1 MRRLI
6 GMVGTL
12 VRRLGALA
20 VLGLL
25 LVGMLVWAV
34 AAPARAAC
42 TCQDQTTQEH
52 ADGADAVFSG
62 TVRETRKPASDDGG
76 RAKGEVTYVVDV
88 EQVWKEDGTVVTDT
102 VRVTSPRA
110 ESACGLGDLPPGT
123 DYVFFAKARDTGFR
137 AAACG
142 GSSGLTDAF
151 EAEVVAVLGEG
162 RAVVPDSETP
172 VVELTP
178 VDDSPP
184 RSVTRV
190 AAPGAALAI
199 VGLLGLVLVRVAGSR
214 RS

>member
-1 MRRLI
+1 
-6 GMVGTL
+6 MVERVAVRVGVLASL
-12 VRRLGALA
+12 V
-20 VLGLL
+20 L
-25 LVGMLVWAV
+25 LVGGILVWTA
-34 AAPARAAC
+34 AAPVQAAC

-62 TVRETRKPASDDGG
+62 TVRETRKPAPDESG
-76 RAKGEVTYVVDV
+76 RVKGVVTYVVDV
-88 EQVWKEDGTVVTDT
+88 DQVWKEDGTVVTDT
-102 VRVTSPRA
+102 VKVTSPRA

-123 DYVFFAKARDTGFR
+123 EYVFFAKARDTGFR

-142 GSSGLTDAF
+142 GS
-151 EAEVVAVLGEG
+151 EALSDELQADVVTVLGEG
-162 RAVVPDSETP
+162 RSVVPERETP
-172 VVELTP
+172 VVELTA
-178 VDDSPP
+178 VDTAAP

>member
-1 MRRLI
+1 MW
-6 GMVGTL
+6 T
-12 VRRLGALA
+12 A
-20 VLGLL
+20 
-25 LVGMLVWAV
+25 
-34 AAPARAAC
+34 AAPAQAAC

-62 TVRETRKPASDDGG
+62 TVRETRKPEPDGSG
-76 RAKGEVTYVVDV
+76 RIKGVVTYVVDV

-102 VRVTSPRA
+102 VKVTSPRA

-123 DYVFFAKARDTGFR
+123 EYVFFAKARDTGFR

-142 GSSGLTDAF
+142 GSGALSDELQTD
-151 EAEVVAVLGEG
+151 VVAVLGEG
-162 RAVVPDSETP
+162 RAVVAERETP
-172 VVELTP
+172 VVELTA
-178 VDDSPP
+178 VDTAAP